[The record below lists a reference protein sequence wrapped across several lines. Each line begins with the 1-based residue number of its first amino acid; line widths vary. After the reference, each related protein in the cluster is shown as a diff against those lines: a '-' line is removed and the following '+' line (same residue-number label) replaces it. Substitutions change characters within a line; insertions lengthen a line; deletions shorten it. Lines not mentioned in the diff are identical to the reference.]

1 MCMCAHLRPFVPFK
15 NGAQLLTRNARAKR
29 RHCGRAAGCQS
40 KRVLLNLFKLWKHLE
55 EKKQRSSCV
64 LRDHQFSSTKFPNQR
79 HFFLLSLLYFKA
91 DRDSFCPPKMA
102 CTLES
107 AALAAYLHMLSAAS
121 QRHVL
126 LSVRNRQRCIFWLKG
141 ITAVVSGLDALPPQK
156 ILSLFRKYAA
166 SEEEG
171 LWEMSDALAHSSMG
185 GLRGLIVRHWFMLFH
200 IFHIWMPGIFNPP
213 RSWCSFTTFILIFS
227 CSDSHVKQ

>member
-1 MCMCAHLRPFVPFK
+1 MKAF
-15 NGAQLLTRNARAKR
+15 
-29 RHCGRAAGCQS
+29 GREETTFFTYSPQPPIFLDKVFQS
-40 KRVLLNLFKLWKHLE
+40 EV
-55 EKKQRSSCV
+55 
-64 LRDHQFSSTKFPNQR
+64 
-79 HFFLLSLLYFKA
+79 FFLLSLLYFKA
-91 DRDSFCPPKMA
+91 DRDSFCPPKMV
-102 CTLES
+102 CTLEC

-141 ITAVVSGLDALPPQK
+141 IMAVVSGLDALPPQK

-166 SEEEG
+166 SEEG

-185 GLRGLIVRHWFMLFH
+185 GLRGLIVLHWFMLFH

-213 RSWCSFTTFILIFS
+213 RSEYLPDLGALKPHLFS
-227 CSDSHVKQ
+227 SSTAQICV